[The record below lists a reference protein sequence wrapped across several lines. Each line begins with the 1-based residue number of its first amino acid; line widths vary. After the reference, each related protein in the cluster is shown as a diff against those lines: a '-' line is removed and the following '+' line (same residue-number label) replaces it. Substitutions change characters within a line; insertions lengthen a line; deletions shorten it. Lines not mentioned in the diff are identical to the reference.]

1 MNVQKESFV
10 ATGKINPQTD
20 TVLDTNVSW
29 GPIIKHHQTELM
41 VSDELRRF
49 KFQKSSIQLN
59 CIGSIF
65 RYSECNGKNIALVLI
80 CEFAMRQ
87 FAHVELFCVSMSSMV
102 WSDTEL
108 RFQHLPLLFLLF
120 PKGGSIEESF
130 AKGCFLTH
138 GTIASNLTNKSDVW
152 QSWTNDVLWCHGPVL
167 FVELWIACHE
177 GISIVPWHKPWVTQH
192 RLYSVQMPWDVA
204 VSQHKQLLT
213 SGFEPA
219 PVVKLLTS
227 RSVHGFDKK

>member
-1 MNVQKESFV
+1 MLVEVQSSRTTKQYSWYLTSWDGSSFRKAAFNSTALGV
-10 ATGKINPQTD
+10 
-20 TVLDTNVSW
+20 
-29 GPIIKHHQTELM
+29 
-41 VSDELRRF
+41 
-49 KFQKSSIQLN
+49 
-59 CIGSIF
+59 IF
-65 RYSECNGKNIALVLI
+65 RYSECNGKYIALVVI

-102 WSDTEL
+102 WSDMEL

-120 PKGGSIEESF
+120 PKGGSIEDSF

-152 QSWTNDVLWCHGPVL
+152 PSRTKHMLGCHGPIL

-192 RLYSVQMPWDVA
+192 RLYTVQMPWDVA
-204 VSQHKQLLT
+204 VTTWSLLLSQHKQLLT
-213 SGFEPA
+213 RGFEPA

-227 RSVHGFDKK
+227 WSVNVFDKK

>member
-1 MNVQKESFV
+1 
-10 ATGKINPQTD
+10 
-20 TVLDTNVSW
+20 
-29 GPIIKHHQTELM
+29 M
-41 VSDELRRF
+41 VSEELRWF
-49 KFQKSSIQLN
+49 KVQKSSIQLN

-65 RYSECNGKNIALVLI
+65 RYSECNGKYFALVLI

-102 WSDTEL
+102 WSDMEL

-138 GTIASNLTNKSDVW
+138 GTIASNLTNKSGVW
-152 QSWTNDVLWCHGPVL
+152 PSWTNHVLGCHGPVL

-192 RLYSVQMPWDVA
+192 RLYTVHANAMRCCCDNL
-204 VSQHKQLLT
+204 LLT